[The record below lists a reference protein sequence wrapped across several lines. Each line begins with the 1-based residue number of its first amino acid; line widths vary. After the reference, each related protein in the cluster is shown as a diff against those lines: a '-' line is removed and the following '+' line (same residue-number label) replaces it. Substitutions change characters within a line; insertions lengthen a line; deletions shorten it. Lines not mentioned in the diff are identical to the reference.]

1 MSKRAYSCPMAA
13 IAPILI
19 AIAAFLVRIIN
30 LGSPKGLVFDEVY
43 YVDGARD
50 LLKYGVEVNGSN
62 PEFIVH
68 PPVGKWLIASGIKLF
83 GDNEFGWRFASA
95 VFGTLLILLFARLV
109 HVLFYSPLL
118 TALAAALMA
127 LDGLLLVHSRTALL
141 DLFLTFF
148 TLLGV
153 LLWHRNRHIWAGIA
167 FGLAI
172 GCKWSAIYFV
182 AIIGLVAVY
191 RILIAHDIRKTL
203 KPIAAKFAQY
213 GLLPVFV
220 YTLTWAGWFMSD
232 RGWSRQSSK
241 NPLSSW
247 IHYHSEM
254 LNFHTGLTATH
265 PYQANPWSWLI
276 MGRPTSFFY
285 DSPKGCSAE
294 NCAQEVLAL
303 GTPLLWWVGSIAIAV
318 VVGYWIKSLINH
330 RIDNAAN
337 LVVLGL
343 AAGYLPWFAMQQ
355 RTVFTFYAIII
366 EPFLILAIIYC
377 AKLLLASG
385 LKPVVS
391 QSIVGGVLVL
401 IVVCFLY
408 FIPLF
413 TGQIITY
420 EDWNLRMWFESWI

>member
-1 MSKRAYSCPMAA
+1 MAA
-13 IAPILI
+13 IAPVLI
-19 AIAAFLVRIIN
+19 AIASFVLRLIN
-30 LGSPKGLVFDEVY
+30 LGSPKGFVFDEVY

-50 LLKYGVEVNGSN
+50 LLKYGVEVDGTN

-68 PPVGKWLIASGIKLF
+68 PPVGKWLISSGINLF

-118 TALAAALMA
+118 TALGAALMA

-148 TLLGV
+148 TLLGIF
-153 LLWHRNRHIWAGIA
+153 LWHRNRHIWAGIA

-182 AIIGLVAVY
+182 AIIGLIAVY
-191 RILIAHDIRKTL
+191 RIVVASDIRKAV
-203 KPIAAKFAQY
+203 KPIVAKFAQY

-220 YTLTWAGWFMSD
+220 YAMTWTGWFVSD
-232 RGWSRQSSK
+232 RGWSRQWST
-241 NPLSSW
+241 NPLLSW
-247 IHYHSEM
+247 LHYHSEM
-254 LNFHTGLTATH
+254 LNFHTGLTQEH

-285 DSPKGCSAE
+285 AAPKECGAKD
-294 NCAQEVLAL
+294 CAQEVLAL
-303 GTPLLWWVGSIAIAV
+303 GTPILWWVGTIALAV
-318 VVGYWIKSLINH
+318 VVGYWIKSLIHH
-330 RIDNAAN
+330 RVDAAATI
-337 LVVLGL
+337 VIIGF

-355 RTVFTFYAIII
+355 RTVFTFYAIVIQ
-366 EPFLILAIIYC
+366 PFLILAIVYC
-377 AKLLLASG
+377 AKLLLDSA

-391 QSIVGGVLVL
+391 QSIVGGIFAL
-401 IVVCFLY
+401 IVLCFL
-408 FIPLF
+408 FFMPLF
-413 TGQIITY
+413 TAQVITY

>member
-1 MSKRAYSCPMAA
+1 MAA
-13 IAPILI
+13 IAPVLI
-19 AIAAFLVRIIN
+19 AIASFVLRLFN
-30 LGSPKGLVFDEVY
+30 LGSPKGFVFDEVY

-50 LLKYGVEVNGSN
+50 LLKYGVEVDGTN

-68 PPVGKWLIASGIKLF
+68 PPVGKWLIASGINLF

-118 TALAAALMA
+118 TALGAALMA

-148 TLLGV
+148 TLLGIF
-153 LLWHRNRHIWAGIA
+153 LWHRNRHIWAGIA

-182 AIIGLVAVY
+182 AVIGLIAVY
-191 RILIAHDIRKTL
+191 RIIVASDIRKAV
-203 KPIAAKFAQY
+203 KPIVAKFAQY

-220 YTLTWAGWFMSD
+220 YAMTWTGWFISD
-232 RGWSRQSSK
+232 RGWSRQWST
-241 NPLSSW
+241 NPLLSW
-247 IHYHSEM
+247 LHYHSEM
-254 LNFHTGLTATH
+254 LNFHTGLTQEH

-285 DSPKGCSAE
+285 AAPKECGAKD
-294 NCAQEVLAL
+294 CAQEVLAL
-303 GTPLLWWVGSIAIAV
+303 GTPILWWVGTIALAV
-318 VVGYWIKSLINH
+318 VVGYWIKSLILH
-330 RIDNAAN
+330 RIDAAATI
-337 LVVLGL
+337 VIIGF

-355 RTVFTFYAIII
+355 RTVFTFYAIVIQ
-366 EPFLILAIIYC
+366 PFLILAIVYC
-377 AKLLLASG
+377 AKLLLDSA

-391 QSIVGGVLVL
+391 QSIVGGIFAL
-401 IVVCFLY
+401 IVLCFL
-408 FIPLF
+408 FFMPLF
-413 TGQIITY
+413 TAQVITY

>member
-1 MSKRAYSCPMAA
+1 MAV

-19 AIAAFLVRIIN
+19 ALASFVLRVIN
-30 LGSPKGLVFDEVY
+30 LGLPKGLVFDEVY

-50 LLKYGVEVNGSN
+50 LLKYGVEIDGTN

-68 PPVGKWLIASGIKLF
+68 PPVGKWLIASGIQLF
-83 GDNEFGWRFASA
+83 GDTEFGWRFASA

-118 TALAAALMA
+118 TALGAALMA

-148 TLLGV
+148 TVLGIF
-153 LLWHRNRHIWAGIA
+153 LWHRNRHIWAGIA
-167 FGLAI
+167 FGFAI

-182 AIIGLVAVY
+182 AVVGLIAVY
-191 RILIAHDIRKTL
+191 RILVAQDIRRSV

-213 GLLPVFV
+213 GVLPVLV
-220 YTLTWAGWFMSD
+220 YLLTWTGWFISD
-232 RGWSRQSSK
+232 RGWSRQWST
-241 NPLSSW
+241 NPLLSW
-247 IHYHSEM
+247 LHYHSEM
-254 LNFHTGLTATH
+254 LNFHTGLTQTH

-285 DSPKGCSAE
+285 AAPKECGAKD
-294 NCAQEVLAL
+294 CAQEVLAL
-303 GTPLLWWVGSIAIAV
+303 GTPILWWVGTIALAV
-318 VVGYWIKSLINH
+318 VIGYWIKTLIHH
-330 RIDNAAN
+330 RIDAAATII
-337 LVVLGL
+337 VIGL

-355 RTVFTFYAIII
+355 RTVFTFYAIVIQ
-366 EPFLILAIIYC
+366 PFLILAIVYC
-377 AKLLLASG
+377 VKLLLGSG

-391 QSIVGGVLVL
+391 QSIVGGLFAL
-401 IVVCFLY
+401 IVLCFLY

-413 TGQIITY
+413 TAQVITY
-420 EDWNLRMWFESWI
+420 EDWRLRMWFESWI

>member
-1 MSKRAYSCPMAA
+1 MAA

-50 LLKYGVEVNGSN
+50 LLKYGVEVSGSD

-118 TALAAALMA
+118 TALGAVLMA

-153 LLWHRNRHIWAGIA
+153 FLWHRNRHIWAGIA

-182 AIIGLVAVY
+182 AIIGLIAVY
-191 RILIAHDIRKTL
+191 RVLIAHDIRKTL

-213 GLLPVFV
+213 GLILVFV
-220 YTLTWAGWFMSD
+220 YTLTWTGWFLSD
-232 RGWSRQSSK
+232 RGWSRGWSN

-254 LNFHTGLTATH
+254 LNFHTGLTDSH
-265 PYQANPWSWLI
+265 PYEANPWSWLI

-303 GTPLLWWVGSIAIAV
+303 GTPLLWWVGTIAIAV
-318 VVGYWIKSLINH
+318 VVGYWIKSLISH
-330 RIDNAAN
+330 RIDMAAN
-337 LVVLGL
+337 IVVLGL

-366 EPFLILAIIYC
+366 EPFLILAIVYC

-391 QSIVGGVLVL
+391 QSIVGGILAL
-401 IVVCFLY
+401 IILCFLF

-413 TGQIITY
+413 TGQVITY
-420 EDWNLRMWFESWI
+420 EDWNLRMWFDSWI

>member
-1 MSKRAYSCPMAA
+1 MAA

-19 AIAAFLVRIIN
+19 ALASFVLRVIN
-30 LGSPKGLVFDEVY
+30 LGLPKGFVFDEVY
-43 YVDGARD
+43 YVDAARD
-50 LLKYGVEVNGSN
+50 LLKYGVEVDGAN

-68 PPVGKWLIASGIKLF
+68 PPIGKWLIASGIRLF
-83 GDNEFGWRFASA
+83 GDTEFGWRFASA
-95 VFGTLLILLFARLV
+95 VFGTLLILLVARLV

-118 TALAAALMA
+118 TALSAALMA
-127 LDGLLLVHSRTALL
+127 VDGLLLVHSRTALL

-148 TLLGV
+148 TVLGV

-182 AIIGLVAVY
+182 AVIGLIAVY
-191 RILIAHDIRKTL
+191 RILIAHDIRKSV

-220 YTLTWAGWFMSD
+220 YMLTWTGWFISD
-232 RGWSRQSSK
+232 RGWSRQWST
-241 NPLSSW
+241 NPLLSW
-247 IHYHSEM
+247 LHYHSEM
-254 LNFHTGLTATH
+254 LNFHTGLTQTH

-285 DSPKGCSAE
+285 AAPKGCGAKD
-294 NCAQEVLAL
+294 CAQEVLAL
-303 GTPLLWWVGSIAIAV
+303 GTPLLWWVGTIAVAV
-318 VVGYWIKSLINH
+318 VVGFWIKSLILH
-330 RIDNAAN
+330 RIDAAATI
-337 LVVLGL
+337 VVIGF

-355 RTVFTFYAIII
+355 RTVFTFYAIVIQ
-366 EPFLILAIIYC
+366 PFLVLAIVYC
-377 AKLLLASG
+377 AKLLLDSG

-391 QSIVGGVLVL
+391 QSIVGGIFAL
-401 IVVCFLY
+401 IVLCFLF

-413 TGQIITY
+413 TAQVMPY
-420 EDWNLRMWFESWI
+420 EDWRLRMWFESWI

>member
-1 MSKRAYSCPMAA
+1 MAA

-50 LLKYGVEVNGSN
+50 LLMYGVEVSGSD

-118 TALAAALMA
+118 SALAAALMA
-127 LDGLLLVHSRTALL
+127 LDGLLLVQSRTALL

-391 QSIVGGVLVL
+391 QSIVGSVIAL

>member
-1 MSKRAYSCPMAA
+1 MAA
-13 IAPILI
+13 IAPLLI
-19 AIAAFLVRIIN
+19 ALASFVLRIFN

-68 PPVGKWLIASGIKLF
+68 PPVGKWLIASGIQVF
-83 GDNEFGWRFASA
+83 GDSEFGWRFASA
-95 VFGTLLILLFARLV
+95 LFGTLLILVFARLV

-118 TALAAALMA
+118 TALGAALMS

-148 TLLGV
+148 TLIGV
-153 LLWHRNRHIWAGIA
+153 LLWHRNRHIWAGVS

-182 AIIGLVAVY
+182 AIIGLVAIY
-191 RILIAHDIRKTL
+191 RILIEKDIRKSL

-220 YTLTWAGWFMSD
+220 YVLTWSGWFVSD
-232 RGWSRQSSK
+232 RGWSRQWSS
-241 NPLSSW
+241 NPFTSW

-254 LNFHTGLTATH
+254 LNFHTGLTDTH

-285 DSPKGCSAE
+285 DSPSGCSTD

-303 GTPLLWWVGSIAIAV
+303 GTPILWWVGTIAIAV
-318 VVGYWIKSLINH
+318 VVGYWIRSLINH
-330 RIDNAAN
+330 RIDAAAN

-355 RTVFTFYAIII
+355 RTVFSFYAIII
-366 EPFLILAIIYC
+366 EPFLILAIVYC
-377 AKLLLASG
+377 AKLLLSSG
-385 LKPVVS
+385 FKPVVS
-391 QSIVGGVLVL
+391 QSIVGGIFAL
-401 IVVCFLY
+401 ILLCFL
-408 FIPLF
+408 FFFPLF
-413 TGQIITY
+413 TGQVITY
-420 EDWNLRMWFESWI
+420 EDWNLRMWFNSWI